1 MGTKRV
7 LKQQLDP
14 AEKDEA
20 AWVKRCEV
28 LLAKNDELRE
38 EARSSKELNNDRKH
52 ERKVANRQ
60 SKIDEDFKGI
70 GQNTNVY

>member
-7 LKQQLDP
+7 LKEQLDA

-28 LLAKNDELRE
+28 LLAKNDEVYLRP
-38 EARSSKELNNDRKH
+38 
-52 ERKVANRQ
+52 Q
-60 SKIDEDFKGI
+60 
-70 GQNTNVY
+70 